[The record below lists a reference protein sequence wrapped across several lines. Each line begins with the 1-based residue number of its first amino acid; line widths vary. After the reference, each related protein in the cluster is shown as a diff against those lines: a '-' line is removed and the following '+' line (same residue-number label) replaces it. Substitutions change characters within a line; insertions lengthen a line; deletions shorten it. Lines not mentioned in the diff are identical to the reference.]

1 MTEQNLTRAGEK
13 IEMTQPA
20 VSRALTRL
28 RRQFDDELLTR
39 VGRGFTLTEKGAA
52 LQPIVRQTVVEV
64 TRTLEVLPSFDPL
77 SSTRTFLIS
86 ASDFVLEEL
95 TSPLFR
101 LLSREAP
108 GVAVE
113 FDALPAGSTVA
124 PSELLK
130 RDVFIARAG
139 STVPGRRQELFRDTF
154 VCVVARDN
162 PRLEDGKL
170 TLDDIATMRH
180 VIGAFGENIATPA
193 TIMLSDAGI
202 SPRTSVVVR
211 GLLPVPFMVS
221 GTGMIGII
229 PRRMAERYMD
239 RLDLVIA
246 ETPMTPGNLVES
258 AHWHPTNSVDPAL
271 QWLVAILRRAAR
283 NS

>member
-1 MTEQNLTRAGEK
+1 
-13 IEMTQPA
+13 MTQPA

-28 RRQFDDELLTR
+28 RRQFGDELLTR
-39 VGRGFTLTEKGAA
+39 VGRGFMLTEKGAA
-52 LQPIVRQTVVEV
+52 LQPIVRQAVVEV

-77 SSTRTFLIS
+77 TSTRTFLIS
-86 ASDFVLEEL
+86 ASDYVLEEL

-108 GVAVE
+108 NVAVE

-124 PSELLK
+124 PTELLK

-154 VCVVARDN
+154 VCVVSADN
-162 PRLEDGKL
+162 SRLQHGEL
-170 TLDDIATMRH
+170 TLDDVATMHH

-193 TIMLSDAGI
+193 TMMLSDAGI
-202 SPRTSVVVR
+202 SPRSSVVVR
-211 GLLPVPFMVS
+211 GLLPVPFMVT
-221 GTGMIGII
+221 GTDMIGII
-229 PRRMAERYMD
+229 PRRMAERYMES
-239 RLDLVIA
+239 LNLVIA
-246 ETPMTPGNLVES
+246 DTPMTPGTLVES
-258 AHWHPTNSVDPAL
+258 AHWHPSNSVDPAL